1 MAYRPN
7 GGKEGNMNNTD
18 KARELAQRIYDYTA
32 PWDRDD
38 ETVEDIINDIN
49 TDPLAVIEYL
59 LGIVE
64 EV

>member
-1 MAYRPN
+1 
-7 GGKEGNMNNTD
+7 MNNTD